1 MNWLSQLEN
10 FNIARKALIVN
21 RAAQILLA
29 LSAMVALN
37 ILAAK
42 VFKRVDLTEGG
53 LYTLAP
59 ETLAYLREL
68 RQPVEIIVTIPENA
82 EEPRVHRDLK
92 KLLREYTYAGRRD
105 GGEPMIKVEFVDI
118 YQQRRRAS
126 EIANR
131 FGLSQENVILVA
143 SGERTREIPLADLY
157 RVVDGKISAFRGEQ
171 AFTSAIVEISTR
183 RVRTVYFLVG
193 HGEMRIDDA
202 DPLRGLTQLEAHL
215 RQRNIAVGTLDLAR
229 TTVIPDN
236 ADLIIVPSPQ
246 AAITPEAQ
254 ELLRRYMRDNNGR
267 MIVLIDPGR
276 PTGLD
281 DLFFDWGV
289 LAEDMAV
296 FDPGPDFRS
305 ASGDLLIRRMA
316 EHPITHVL
324 IEYQIT
330 LLMGQPR
337 PVRIDIGALSDERL
351 RVTQLIGTSEQSWA
365 DRDYRTERNPTFNP
379 TRDLPGP
386 IAIAT
391 VSERLGG
398 AELGLNIPGGR
409 LVVIGNSDFIANN
422 RFDRFGNR
430 TLMLNAINW
439 SLDQTNLLNIPPR
452 PFTSHQVILSQ
463 DNLTRLLFYFAIL
476 PLSVGLM
483 GVVVFIM
490 RRH

>member
-1 MNWLSQLEN
+1 MSRMPQLEQ
-10 FNIARKALIVN
+10 FNVARKV
-21 RAAQILLA
+21 RAANRVVQILLGIC
-29 LSAMVALN
+29 VIIALN
-37 ILAAK
+37 MIAAK

-68 RQPVEIIVTIPENA
+68 REPIDIIVTIPENA
-82 EEPRVHRDLK
+82 EEPRIHRDLQ

-105 GGEPMIKVEFVDI
+105 GGESMVRVEFVDI
-118 YQQRRRAS
+118 FQQRRRAA

-131 FGLSQENVILVA
+131 FGLTQENVILVA
-143 SGERTREIPLADLY
+143 SGERTREIALADLY
-157 RVVDGKISAFRGEQ
+157 RVREGEISAFRGEQ
-171 AFTSAIVEISTR
+171 AFTSAIVEVATR

-202 DPLRGLTQLEAHL
+202 DPLRGLTQLESHL
-215 RQRNIAVGTLDLAR
+215 RQRNIAVGTLDLAQTR
-229 TTVIPDN
+229 EVPEN
-236 ADLIIVPSPQ
+236 ADLIIIPSPQ
-246 AAITPEAQ
+246 AAISPEAQ
-254 ELLRRYMRDNNGR
+254 ELLRRYMSERNGR

-305 ASGDLLIRRMA
+305 ASGDLIIRRMA
-316 EHPITHVL
+316 EHPITNVL

-337 PVRIDIGALSDERL
+337 PVRTDIGALSDERL

-365 DRDYRTERNPTFNP
+365 DRDYRSERNPVFNP
-379 TRDLPGP
+379 DRDLRGP
-386 IAIAT
+386 VPIAT
-391 VSERLGG
+391 VSERMGG
-398 AELGLNIPGGR
+398 ADLGLNIPGGR
-409 LVVIGNSDFIANN
+409 LVVIGNSDFAANN

-430 TLMLNAINW
+430 TLMMNAINW
-439 SLDQTNLLNIPPR
+439 SLDQTSLLNIPPR
-452 PFTSHQVILSQ
+452 PFSSHQVIMSQ
-463 DNLTRLLFYFAIL
+463 DNLTRLLLYFAIL
-476 PLSVGLM
+476 PAAVGLM
-483 GVVVFIM
+483 GFFIFIM

>member
-1 MNWLSQLEN
+1 MSRLPQFDN
-10 FNIARKALIVN
+10 FKVARKVRGAN
-21 RAAQILLA
+21 RALQILLGIC
-29 LSAMVALN
+29 VIIALN
-37 ILAAK
+37 MIAAK

-59 ETLAYLREL
+59 ETLAYVREL
-68 RQPVEIIVTIPENA
+68 REPVEIIVTIPENA
-82 EEPRVHRDLK
+82 EEPRVHRDLQ

-105 GGEPMIKVEFVDI
+105 SGESMVRVEFVDI

-131 FGLSQENVILVA
+131 FGLTQENVILVA
-143 SGERTREIPLADLY
+143 SGERTREIALADLY
-157 RVVDGKISAFRGEQ
+157 RVTEGEISAFRGEQ
-171 AFTSAIVEISTR
+171 AFTSAIVEVATR
-183 RVRTVYFLVG
+183 RVRTIYFLVG

-202 DPLRGLTQLEAHL
+202 DPLRGLTQLESYL
-215 RQRNIAVGTLDLAR
+215 RQRNIAVGTLDLGQTPA
-229 TTVIPDN
+229 IPEN
-236 ADLIIVPSPQ
+236 ADLIIIPSPQ
-246 AAITPEAQ
+246 APISPEEQ
-254 ELLRRYMRDNNGR
+254 ELLRRYMTERNGR

-296 FDPGPDFRS
+296 YDGGPDFRS
-305 ASGDLLIRRMA
+305 ASGDLIIRRMA
-316 EHPITHVL
+316 EHPITNVL

-337 PVRIDIGALSDERL
+337 PVRIDLGALSDERL

-365 DRDYRTERNPTFNP
+365 DRDYRTERNPVFTP
-379 TRDLPGP
+379 DRDLSGP
-386 IAIAT
+386 ISIAT
-391 VSERLGG
+391 VSERMGG
-398 AELGLNIPGGR
+398 IDLGLNIPGGR

-439 SLDQTNLLNIPPR
+439 SIDQTSLLNIPPR

-463 DNLTRLLFYFAIL
+463 DNLTRMLLYFAIL
-476 PLSVGLM
+476 PAAVGLL
-483 GVVVFIM
+483 GIVIFFM